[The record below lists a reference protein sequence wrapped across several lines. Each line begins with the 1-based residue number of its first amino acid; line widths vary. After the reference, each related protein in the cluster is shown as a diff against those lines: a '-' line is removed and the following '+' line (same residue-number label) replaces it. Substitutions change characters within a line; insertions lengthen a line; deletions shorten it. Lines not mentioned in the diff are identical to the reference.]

1 MGLEKVKQEILEK
14 ARKEAAEITDAAQA
28 EAKAIMRAAEKQMQ
42 NYEQLIDEDADRS
55 VEQIKRREVA
65 SAELEL
71 QKQVLAAKNELIEN
85 VFSQA
90 MRKLGQLGDKR
101 REAHVKALLDLA
113 RKEMNVAVVQCNS
126 RDAGFLEGVA
136 GNGGSSGDSGKLK
149 IVKNDSISG
158 GVVAESPDR
167 KLKIDYSYETVLE
180 QTKSKVLS
188 DVARL
193 LFGK

>member
-14 ARKEAAEITDAAQA
+14 ARKEAAEIASAAQA

-42 NYEQLIDEDADRS
+42 NYESLIDEDASRS
-55 VEQIKRREVA
+55 VEQMRRRELA

-101 REAHVKALLDLA
+101 REAHVKALLDLV

-126 RDAGFLEGVA
+126 RDARFLEGST
-136 GNGGSSGDSGKLK
+136 GNGGSGGKLK
-149 IVKNDSISG
+149 VIKNDSISG
-158 GVVAESPDR
+158 GIVAESPDR
-167 KLKIDYSYETVLE
+167 KLKVDYSYGTVLE

-193 LFGK
+193 LFRK

>member
-14 ARKEAAEITDAAQA
+14 AGKEAAEITDAAQA

-42 NYEQLIDEDADRS
+42 NYESLIDEDASRS
-55 VEQIKRREVA
+55 VEQMRRRELA

-101 REAHVKALLDLA
+101 REAHVKALLDLV

-126 RDAGFLEGVA
+126 RDARFLEGST
-136 GNGGSSGDSGKLK
+136 GNGGSGGKLK
-149 IVKNDSISG
+149 VIKNDSISG
-158 GVVAESPDR
+158 GIVAESPDR
-167 KLKIDYSYETVLE
+167 KLKVDYSYETVLE

>member
-14 ARKEAAEITDAAQA
+14 ARKDAAGIVGAAQA
-28 EAKAIMRAAEKQMQ
+28 EAKAVMRASEKQMQ
-42 NYEQLIDEDADRS
+42 NYERLVDEDAGRS
-55 VEQIKRREVA
+55 VEQMKRRELA

-71 QKQVLAAKNELIEN
+71 QKQVLAAKNELIET

-90 MRKLGQLGDKR
+90 MKKLGQLGDKK
-101 REAHVKALLDLA
+101 REAHVKGLLDLA
-113 RKEMNVAVVQCNS
+113 RKEMNVAVVHCNS
-126 RDAGFLEGVA
+126 KDVEFLEG
-136 GNGGSSGDSGKLK
+136 GSSDKLK
-149 IVKNDSISG
+149 VIKNDSISG
-158 GVVAESPDR
+158 GIVAESPDR
-167 KLKIDYSYETVLE
+167 KLKVDYSYETVLE

>member
-14 ARKEAAEITDAAQA
+14 ARKEAAEITSAAQA
-28 EAKAIMRAAEKQMQ
+28 EAKAVMRAAEKQMQ
-42 NYEQLIDEDADRS
+42 NYEQLIDEDLSRS
-55 VEQIKRREVA
+55 VEQMRRRELA

-90 MRKLGQLGDKR
+90 KRKLGQLGDKR
-101 REAHVKALLDLA
+101 REVHVKALLDLA
-113 RKEMNVAVVQCNS
+113 RKEMNVDVVQCNS
-126 RDAGFLEGVA
+126 RDARFLEGST
-136 GNGGSSGDSGKLK
+136 GNGGGSSGRLK
-149 IVKNDSISG
+149 VVKNDSISG
-158 GVVAESPDR
+158 GIVAESPDR
-167 KLKIDYSYETVLE
+167 KLKIDYSYETALE

-193 LFGK
+193 LFRK